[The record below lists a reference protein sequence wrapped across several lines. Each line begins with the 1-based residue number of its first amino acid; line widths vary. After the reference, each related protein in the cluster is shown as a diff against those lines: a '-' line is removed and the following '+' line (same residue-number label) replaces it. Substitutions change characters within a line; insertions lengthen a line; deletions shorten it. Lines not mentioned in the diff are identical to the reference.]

1 VQFSVL
7 ETRPPFAYERISN
20 DAVRWK
26 KLGMSDT
33 AIARM
38 LGVTDK
44 TVAKSIRR
52 CLFLS
57 DS

>member
-1 VQFSVL
+1 MQFSVL
-7 ETRPPFAYERISN
+7 ETRPPFAYERIAN

-33 AIARM
+33 AIART

-52 CLFLS
+52 FLS